1 MAKNNHSESIT
12 EQKLDRL
19 FSNQDFSHMEGNAED
34 VDRYLNAA
42 ALYAVV
48 ENGIAVLSD
57 LKLRRSYLFYGFLGD
72 DLGIAEHGTTR
83 ILDTIWEEEIL
94 SRIKDDDLTRKQ
106 ADELVFFSYV
116 RKQEKPM
123 DFYMTSYLTMNDSK
137 GCPHCVRHRI
147 FYFGSGKTIRYALCL
162 YNPAPGP
169 QAATI
174 SNTRTGSEQSMEH
187 ATGNGNVLSPREKE
201 VLSLISR
208 GLSSKD
214 IAKALGISVYTVSR
228 HRQNIIEAMK
238 VRNSTEACKMAS
250 LLGILQ

>member
-1 MAKNNHSESIT
+1 
-12 EQKLDRL
+12 
-19 FSNQDFSHMEGNAED
+19 
-34 VDRYLNAA
+34 
-42 ALYAVV
+42 
-48 ENGIAVLSD
+48 
-57 LKLRRSYLFYGFLGD
+57 
-72 DLGIAEHGTTR
+72 
-83 ILDTIWEEEIL
+83 
-94 SRIKDDDLTRKQ
+94 
-106 ADELVFFSYV
+106 
-116 RKQEKPM
+116 M

-147 FYFGSGKTIRYALCL
+147 FYF
-162 YNPAPGP
+162 
-169 QAATI
+169 
-174 SNTRTGSEQSMEH
+174 GSEQSMEH

-250 LLGILQ
+250 LPGILQ